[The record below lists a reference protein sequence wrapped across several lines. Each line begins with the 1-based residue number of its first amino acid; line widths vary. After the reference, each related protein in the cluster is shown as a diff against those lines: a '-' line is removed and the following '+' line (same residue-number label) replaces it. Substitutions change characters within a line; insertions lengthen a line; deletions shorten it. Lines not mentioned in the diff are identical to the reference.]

1 MALSHDVVSQFAKMV
16 NKPEEKK
23 EETVKGTFKLING
36 ESYVQLD
43 GSNIYTPV
51 TSTVEAEDGDRVN
64 VLLKDHAA
72 LLTSNI
78 TSPSARNKDVT
89 ALRDEVDE
97 QGNTIQQMDNSIK
110 QQGNSIIQINNAINE
125 QNNII
130 NAHGNRID
138 AQDNIIQQHGNVI
151 QQHGDDITS
160 MNNTIVS
167 QGNSISQMNDT
178 IISQG
183 NTITA
188 HDNRITANENNITA
202 QGNTIAAHG
211 TTLETFNSNIQ
222 ILNSAF
228 VIHDGVMEGLAQII
242 VNDLTTNHLN
252 TVYANI
258 DFSNIQMAAVTK
270 LFTDSGIIK
279 DLIVQEGKITGE
291 LVGVTI
297 KGDLIEGNTIVAD
310 KLVIKGDN
318 GLYYKL
324 NTNGETVASE
334 QTNQNSLNGS
344 IITAHSITADRIQ
357 VTDLVAFGATI
368 GGYHID
374 THSLYSGVKSSVDN
388 STAGVFLGDDG
399 QMAIGDNENY
409 IKFYK
414 DQNDEFKLDIS
425 ADSIK
430 FGGSNKTIQE
440 EMNEI
445 REETTTL
452 LQLESSNGL
461 VFKENQVNTVLS
473 VAIYRGADRITDM
486 TTLKSKMGNN
496 VRLQWKWKRINDS
509 DYGVISSSDS
519 RISNEGFTF
528 TLSPADVD
536 TKVTFLCELI
546 I

>member
-23 EETVKGTFKLING
+23 EETIKGTFQLING
-36 ESYVQLD
+36 KEYVKLD

-51 TSTVEAEDGDRVN
+51 TSTVEAENGDRVN

-97 QGNTIQQMDNSIK
+97 QGNVIKQMDNSIT
-110 QQGNSIIQINNAINE
+110 QQGNSIIQINNAINQ
-125 QNNII
+125 QNDVI
-130 NAHGNRID
+130 NSHGNRID
-138 AQDNIIQQHGNVI
+138 AQDNIIQQHSNVI
-151 QQHGDDITS
+151 EQHGDDITS

-167 QGNSISQMNDT
+167 QGNIITEINNTVESQNNV
-178 IISQG
+178 I
-183 NTITA
+183 A
-188 HDNRITANENNITA
+188 LHDNRISANENNITM
-202 QGNTIAAHG
+202 QGNTINMHG
-211 TTLETFNSNIQ
+211 TTLETFNSNIR

-228 VIHDGVMEGLAQII
+228 IIHDGVMEGLAQII
-242 VNDLTTNHLN
+242 VNDLKTNHLN
-252 TVYANI
+252 ATYANI
-258 DFSNIQMAAVTK
+258 DFSNIEMAAVQK
-270 LFTDSGIIK
+270 LFTESGIIK
-279 DLIVQEGKITGE
+279 DLVVQEGKITGE

-414 DQNDEFKLDIS
+414 DQNDDYKLDIS

>member
-1 MALSHDVVSQFAKMV
+1 MALSHDIVSQFAKMV

-23 EETVKGTFKLING
+23 EETIKGTFQLING
-36 ESYVQLD
+36 KEYVKLD

-51 TSTVEAEDGDRVN
+51 TSTVEAENGDRVN

-97 QGNTIQQMDNSIK
+97 QGNVIKQMDNSIT
-110 QQGNSIIQINNAINE
+110 QQGNSIIQINNAINQ
-125 QNNII
+125 QNDVI
-130 NAHGNRID
+130 NSHGNRID
-138 AQDNIIQQHGNVI
+138 AQDNIIQQHSNVI
-151 QQHGDDITS
+151 EQHGDDITS

-167 QGNSISQMNDT
+167 QGNIISQMNDT
-178 IISQG
+178 ITSQG

-242 VNDLTTNHLN
+242 VNDLTTKHLN
-252 TVYANI
+252 TMYANI
-258 DFSNIQMAAVTK
+258 DFSNIQMAAVQK
-270 LFTDSGIIK
+270 LFTESGIIK

-297 KGDLIEGNTIVAD
+297 KGDLIEGNTIIAD

-334 QTNQNSLNGS
+334 QTNKNSLNGS
-344 IITAHSITADRIQ
+344 VITAHSITADRIQ

-425 ADSIK
+425 ADNIK

-509 DYGVISSSDS
+509 DYGIISSSDS

-528 TLSPADVD
+528 TLSPDDVD

>member
-23 EETVKGTFKLING
+23 EETIKGTFQLING
-36 ESYVQLD
+36 KEYVKLD

-51 TSTVEAEDGDRVN
+51 TSTVEAENGDRVN

-97 QGNTIQQMDNSIK
+97 QGNVIKQMDNSIT
-110 QQGNSIIQINNAINE
+110 QQGNSIIQMNNTINQ
-125 QNNII
+125 QNDVLNSY
-130 NAHGNRID
+130 GNVID
-138 AQDNIIQQHGNVI
+138 QQNNIIQQHGNVI
-151 QQHGDDITS
+151 EQHSDDITS

-167 QGNSISQMNDT
+167 QGNSITQLN
-178 IISQG
+178 
-183 NTITA
+183 NTVDAQNNTLML
-188 HDNRITANENNITA
+188 HDNRIIANSNNIIA
-202 QGNTIAAHG
+202 QGNTIRAHG
-211 TTLETFNSNIQ
+211 TTLETFNSNIR

-228 VIHDGVMEGLAQII
+228 IIHDGVMEGLAQII
-242 VNDLTTNHLN
+242 VNDLKTNHLN
-252 TVYANI
+252 TTYANI

-310 KLVIKGDN
+310 KLVIKGSN

-344 IITAHSITADRIQ
+344 IITAHSITADRIR

>member
-1 MALSHDVVSQFAKMV
+1 M
-16 NKPEEKK
+16 
-23 EETVKGTFKLING
+23 
-36 ESYVQLD
+36 
-43 GSNIYTPV
+43 
-51 TSTVEAEDGDRVN
+51 
-64 VLLKDHAA
+64 
-72 LLTSNI
+72 
-78 TSPSARNKDVT
+78 
-89 ALRDEVDE
+89 
-97 QGNTIQQMDNSIK
+97 
-110 QQGNSIIQINNAINE
+110 NA
-125 QNNII
+125 
-130 NAHGNRID
+130 
-138 AQDNIIQQHGNVI
+138 
-151 QQHGDDITS
+151 T
-160 MNNTIVS
+160 
-167 QGNSISQMNDT
+167 
-178 IISQG
+178 
-183 NTITA
+183 
-188 HDNRITANENNITA
+188 
-202 QGNTIAAHG
+202 
-211 TTLETFNSNIQ
+211 
-222 ILNSAF
+222 
-228 VIHDGVMEGLAQII
+228 
-242 VNDLTTNHLN
+242 
-252 TVYANI
+252 YANI

-310 KLVIKGDN
+310 KLVIKGSN

-368 GGYHID
+368 GGYHIGQ
-374 THSLYSGVKSSVDN
+374 HSLYSGAKASVDN
-388 STAGVFLGDDG
+388 TTAGVFLGDDG
-399 QMAIGDNENY
+399 QIAIGDDDDF

-414 DQNDEFKLDIS
+414 DQNNNYKLDIS
-425 ADSIK
+425 ANNIK
-430 FGGSNKTIQE
+430 FGSSNKTIQE

-461 VFKENQVNTVLS
+461 VFKENQVSTVLS
-473 VAIYRGADRITDM
+473 VYIYRGTDRITDM

-496 VRLQWKWKRINDS
+496 VRLQWKWKRMNDS
-509 DYGVISSSDS
+509 DYGIISSSDS

-528 TLSPADVD
+528 TLSPSDVD